1 MKNVSFL
8 LIYEDVQK
16 IKLMLY
22 FEIIGYI
29 VSN

>member
-8 LIYEDVQK
+8 LIYEDVQE